1 MRGGTIHKLIE
12 KVEAYKEKV
21 IGKEIEKNELKY
33 KEAADN
39 YNDTGYDRYYNK
51 MQKLDEELN
60 ELKNYLKTEE
70 KSELATDTMTAD
82 MYKEYKELK
91 LAMKSLRSHFLYVK
105 SDLNLP
111 YTRDLECM
119 EEILNDFGGE

>member
-1 MRGGTIHKLIE
+1 MHKLIE

-51 MQKLDEELN
+51 MQKLD
-60 ELKNYLKTEE
+60 
-70 KSELATDTMTAD
+70 
-82 MYKEYKELK
+82 KELK

-111 YTRDLECM
+111 YTRDLERM